1 MINLKKIFLYNFLI
15 LFILVILLEC
25 FFYLKVKNNSSI
37 YKSHYD
43 FRKLQPEPYE
53 DATYFSNDFL
63 EEWKKHPGGYSQILN
78 TNIIIPNNFQGKY
91 INVKE
96 NLRATTSQPLN
107 SLNTVHVFGGSS
119 IFSGEV
125 PDKNTIPSFLQ
136 VKLNNADRRYIVK
149 NYGVS
154 SIIAKQQYERMKKTV
169 QIKKG
174 DIVIFYDGAND
185 ILQKI
190 YFNNQDGWIL
200 GGGDNKEFYW
210 IKILR
215 KIAKYSY
222 SISYIDKKITQA
234 LPLKANFKNEAQI
247 YLKEIKDAEVYVKN
261 KGGKFYHFLQP
272 VLFEKENKNRYE
284 KELLLI
290 RSLVPIGLEEVF
302 KKGYPE
308 FKKQLK
314 KLSNSYDLTK
324 SFDVTKKSPYL
335 DWCHINHEGNEI
347 IANKIFD
354 IIIKDI

>member
-43 FRKLQPEPYE
+43 FRKLQPEPYKN
-53 DATYFSNDFL
+53 ATYFSNHFL
-63 EEWKKHPGGYSQILN
+63 EEWKKHPGGYSQILG
-78 TNIIIPNNFQGKY
+78 TKIIIPNNFQGKY

-96 NLRATTSQPLN
+96 NLRVTTSQPKN
-107 SLNTVHVFGGSS
+107 SLNTVHVFGGST
-119 IFSGEV
+119 IFGGEV
-125 PDKNTIPSFLQ
+125 PDKYTIPSFLQ
-136 VKLNNADRRYIVK
+136 VGLNNADQKYIVK

-154 SIIAKQQYERMKKTV
+154 SIITKQQYERMKKTV
-169 QIKKG
+169 RIKKD

-190 YFNNQDGWIL
+190 YFNNQDGWIF
-200 GGGDNKEFYW
+200 GGGDKKELYW

-222 SISYIDKKITQA
+222 FISYIDKKITRA
-234 LPLKANFKNEAQI
+234 LPLKANFENEGQV
-247 YLKEIKDAEVYVKN
+247 YLNEIKDANEYVKSQ
-261 KGGKFYHFLQP
+261 GGKFYHFLQP

-284 KELLLI
+284 KELLLT
-290 RSLVPIGLEEVF
+290 SLVPVGLEDVF

-314 KLSNSYDLTK
+314 KLSYSNDLTK
-324 SFDVTKKSPYL
+324 SFDDTEKSPYL

-347 IANKIFD
+347 IANKIFN
-354 IIIKDI
+354 IIIKDL